1 MTTVS
6 LSPYRAALTPLTDII
21 AAVPDW
27 SSPSPCEGWS
37 ALDVLDHVLMTQRGL
52 LAERGIPNAA
62 TFFETAGVGLSDGK
76 DFGLPGFV
84 RLNFGCPPGRLEA
97 ALARIKN
104 ALMN

>member
-27 SSPSPCEGWS
+27 SAPSPCEGWS

-52 LAERGIPNAA
+52 LAERGIAPTRRPRTSRRPRRSVARTLDDGRRAA
-62 TFFETAGVGLSDGK
+62 RRPADLRH
-76 DFGLPGFV
+76 
-84 RLNFGCPPGRLEA
+84 RL
-97 ALARIKN
+97 
-104 ALMN
+104 